1 MPLPKPVLPV
11 KVLLAGREAIVDYA
25 GAAPG
30 LTAGL
35 LQVNVR
41 IPADAP
47 VGAVPVSLVIGTK
60 SSPANVT
67 IWVQ

>member
-1 MPLPKPVLPV
+1 M
-11 KVLLAGREAIVDYA
+11 YA

-30 LTAGL
+30 LTAGV

-41 IPADAP
+41 IPVDAP
-47 VGAVPVSLVIGTK
+47 AGAVPVSLVVGTK

-67 IWVQ
+67 IWIQ

>member
-1 MPLPKPVLPV
+1 M
-11 KVLLAGREAIVDYA
+11 YA

-30 LTAGL
+30 LTAGV

-41 IPADAP
+41 IPVDAP
-47 VGAVPVSLVIGTK
+47 TGAVPVSLVAGTK